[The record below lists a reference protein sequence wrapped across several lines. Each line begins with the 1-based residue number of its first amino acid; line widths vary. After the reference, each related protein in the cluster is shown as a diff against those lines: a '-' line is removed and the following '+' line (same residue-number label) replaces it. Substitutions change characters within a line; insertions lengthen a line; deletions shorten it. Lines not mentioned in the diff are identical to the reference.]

1 MGLDVA
7 FENALLPLAI
17 SGGKCLFYL
26 ASISGIY
33 CLIRGNGSEAIKK
46 IKMSCTG
53 YIMLTMIKEFVNLI
67 DKLAATIH
75 F

>member
-1 MGLDVA
+1 MGLDIA
-7 FENALLPLAI
+7 FENALLPIAI

-46 IKMSCTG
+46 LKSSIVG
-53 YIMLTMIKEFVNLI
+53 YVMLTMIKEFVDLI